1 MMTTRRALTLLL
13 LAAVVLFGGGARR
26 RAVGPAVCPAPTLTF
41 SVTPARVCNGGD
53 FTISWQ
59 ASQANASVAIAGIAG
74 RLPAS
79 GARNVSDGRRSF
91 SGRASNGCSTGPEA
105 SLNVPAPE
113 AASGTIAGPLELRTG
128 TTGSFQV
135 TVSGAVSWS
144 ITSQT
149 GNIIDPSNGTG
160 NGVVTYY
167 ANRTGNDVV
176 VLHVAAPCEAPPLER
191 AASVNVTGTSNP
203 PPPTGKLQCCDNTF
217 SPTCT
222 SCASKQGCCS
232 GHGGVC
238 SCPKLTSDRLAISEP
253 PPD

>member
-26 RAVGPAVCPAPTLTF
+26 RAAGPAVCPAPTLTF
-41 SVTPARVCNGGD
+41 SVTPARVCNGAD

-79 GARNVSDGRRSF
+79 GSRNVFDGRRSF
-91 SGRASNGCSTGPEA
+91 TGRASNGCSTGPEA

-113 AASGTIAGPLELRTG
+113 ATGSLTGPLELHTG
-128 TTGSFQV
+128 TTGTFQV
-135 TVSGAVSWS
+135 TVSGGVSWS
-144 ITSQT
+144 ITSQS
-149 GNIIDPSNGTG
+149 GNTVDPSSGSG

-167 ANRTGNDVV
+167 ATRTGNDVL
-176 VLHVAAPCEAPPLER
+176 VLQVAAPCGAPPLER

-203 PPPTGKLQCCDNTF
+203 PPSTGKLQCCDKTF

-222 SCASKQGCCS
+222 NCASKQGCCS

-238 SCPKLTSDRLAISEP
+238 SCPTLAPDWLSLSEP
-253 PPD
+253 PSG